1 VFNAKK
7 TTTELAAKTIMQTVF
22 QGAKANDIF
31 NIIYAKMA
39 VSLGLDLTSRTL
51 ARQQYNT
58 LITNLDDKIF
68 GFVVIN

>member
-1 VFNAKK
+1 
-7 TTTELAAKTIMQTVF
+7 MQTVF

-31 NIIYAKMA
+31 NIIYAKIA
-39 VSLGLDLTSRTL
+39 VSLSLSPNPTT
-51 ARQQYNT
+51 ARQQYNA